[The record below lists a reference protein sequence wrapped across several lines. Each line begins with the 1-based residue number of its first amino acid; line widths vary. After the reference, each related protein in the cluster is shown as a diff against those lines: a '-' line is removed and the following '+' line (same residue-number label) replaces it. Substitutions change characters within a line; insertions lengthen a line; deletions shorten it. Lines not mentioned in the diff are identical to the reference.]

1 MTNYGQFPLYA
12 FLLGFRYILIDL
24 SGHSRLITALV
35 RMILTQQCML
45 NLALLIVNEAILI
58 LACQWLMQNAAMQSY
73 KFEKGR
79 PGRDK

>member
-35 RMILTQQCML
+35 RMILMLQCML
-45 NLALLIVNEAILI
+45 NMALLIVNEAILI
-58 LACQWLMQNAAMQSY
+58 PACQWLMRKSCNAN
-73 KFEKGR
+73 
-79 PGRDK
+79 DKYVKLKKR